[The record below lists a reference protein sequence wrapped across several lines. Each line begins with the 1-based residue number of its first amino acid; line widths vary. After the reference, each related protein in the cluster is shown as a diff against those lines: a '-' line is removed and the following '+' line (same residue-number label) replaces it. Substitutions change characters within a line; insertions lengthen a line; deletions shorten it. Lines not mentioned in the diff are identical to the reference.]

1 MKRNH
6 THFGTTLGSVLLAV
20 LMLVAVSPV
29 ASAAGPLFHNWSY
42 PEFRLQ
48 TVLPE
53 PTIEGLAEANAYE
66 TLLEKYDGFGVET
79 FANSAYVDTDSYS
92 FFYGTKAFD
101 FFCNA
106 GDSEEQPDSATLITE
121 TDVFRMSTK
130 EDGSRE
136 FGMNWTADPDWE
148 ETYYDLRGE
157 AMALDEESLRGMEI
171 LSAED
176 NGDSTLTLVLGEP
189 GADTSLAAGTESV
202 LGETVPAEV
211 LDPYVGEYMPG
222 ADDWSYGD
230 SFAYDYD
237 YDGWDYENSWVYDDA
252 LDFDDVW
259 DYDDAWGYDD
269 DWRGPGGYEGFR
281 NDGFRPGR
289 HSDRWY
295 DDTAEAELWGAG
307 PDEFYNEPDSWY
319 DIPAAEETLN
329 DTLYEEQPTAAG
341 SSEPTVLT
349 VLTVDAETLE
359 ILKAEQS
366 LILEDGSEELLMVQ
380 LMSYT
385 EPDLALYREMTERT
399 APYLNGTLNN
409 PRTVTVIYN
418 PGTEEEVICTH
429 MTEKGDLLY
438 TSFAYGYWI
447 CADEQGTPFEGSDGQ
462 SDVTIYAFP
471 EGKVFTTPEEET
483 AEPEMVT
490 LPVPVVEPEA
500 AAEEET
506 AEPEMM
512 TLPVP
517 VVEPEAAA
525 EEENAEPE
533 TAVWPVPVVGTV
545 PAAEEEKTEEEMPV
559 VIVEGSEYI
568 SEGAA
573 PDEPVA
579 LEEALREEP
588 MPEEILAE
596 ATDYSFDEANRAIF
610 EANRLDAILNR
621 HESVEYR
628 QIFGI
633 ENAPEWPYYV
643 YETRDMAYTENDS
656 ISAYVGNGR
665 YYELMENAAGSE
677 FYYVFDFS
685 HHYDPS
691 ANIGYEIVP
700 QTYEEWW
707 DESLETAAD
716 CYVEGNEIHLISVT
730 TPEGSREIME
740 DYLQMPYNGEIISAE
755 RVADAETYEL
765 RRFVFRME
773 KDGEITEPLSYEVA
787 YDVEQPRAC
796 RNLRAFAERDAAQVA
811 TVRLVMNPGTEIEEE
826 QTMVVPIGSNVVYFA
841 DEWMEMFEDPECTVP
856 AEQWDKL
863 SDHTYYMRP
872 SGENR

>member
-6 THFGTTLGSVLLAV
+6 THFGTAMGSVMLAV
-20 LMLVAVSPV
+20 LMLLAVSPA

-53 PTIEGLAEANAYE
+53 PTIEGLAEANAYD

-79 FANSAYVDTDSYS
+79 FANSAYVDADSYS

-106 GDSEEQPDSATLITE
+106 GDSEAQPDSATLITE

-136 FGMNWTADPDWE
+136 FGMNWSADPGWE
-148 ETYYDLRGE
+148 KTHYDLRGE
-157 AMALDEESLRGMEI
+157 AMALDEESLHGMEI

-176 NGDSTLTLVLGEP
+176 NGDGTLRLVLGEP
-189 GADTSLAAGTESV
+189 EADISLVAGTESTF
-202 LGETVPAEV
+202 GETVPAEGFEPY
-211 LDPYVGEYMPG
+211 LDDFMPE

-230 SFAYDYD
+230 SFAYDYGS
-237 YDGWDYENSWVYDDA
+237 DGWDYENSWVYDDA
-252 LDFDDVW
+252 LDYDDVW

-269 DWRGPGGYEGFR
+269 DWHGRGGFDGFR

-289 HSDRWY
+289 YSDRWY
-295 DDTAEAELWGAG
+295 DDTVEADLWGAG
-307 PDEFYNEPDSWY
+307 PDEFFNEPDSWY
-319 DIPAAEETLN
+319 DIPAAEEALN
-329 DTLYEEQPTAAG
+329 DTLYEDQPTAVG

-366 LILEDGSEELLMVQ
+366 FILEDGSEELLMVQ

-438 TSFAYGYWI
+438 TSFAHGYWI

-490 LPVPVVEPEA
+490 LPAPAIEPETV

-506 AEPEMM
+506 
-512 TLPVP
+512 
-517 VVEPEAAA
+517 
-525 EEENAEPE
+525 AEPE
-533 TAVWPVPVVGTV
+533 TAVWPVP
-545 PAAEEEKTEEEMPV
+545 AEEKERAEEEMPV

-568 SEGAA
+568 SEEAA
-573 PDEPVA
+573 SEEPVA
-579 LEEALREEP
+579 LEEALKEEP

-596 ATDYSFDEANRAIF
+596 ATASSFDEVNRAMF
-610 EANRLDAILNR
+610 EANRLDAILDG

-633 ENAPEWPYYV
+633 ENAPEWPCYV

-656 ISAYVGNGR
+656 ISAYVGNGK
-665 YYELMENAAGSE
+665 YYELIENAAGSE

-740 DYLQMPYNGEIISAE
+740 KYLQMPYNGEVISAE

-765 RRFVFRME
+765 HRFVFRME

-872 SGENR
+872 SGGNR